1 MATYSNLI
9 IDQGSDFTFSVELDN
24 LTGGDANIAGYTG
37 AGRIRKHYESSP
49 ASASFSIKGSVSNSP
64 TFSSSDTG
72 VTAVL
77 SAVQTSSL
85 KSGRYVYDIEIR
97 NSPAVIR
104 VLEGQIEVTPRVTRS
119 TET

>member
-1 MATYSNLI
+1 MATYSNLT
-9 IDQGSDFTFSVELDN
+9 IDQGSDFTFNVELDN

-37 AGRIRKHYESSP
+37 AGRIRKHFESSP
-49 ASASFSIKGSVSNSP
+49 ASASFSIKGNISTST
-64 TFSSSDTG
+64 TFSGADTG
-72 VTAVL
+72 LIAVL
-77 SAVQTSSL
+77 SATQTSSL

-104 VLEGQIEVTPRVTRS
+104 VLEGQVEVTPRVTRS